1 MSGDEVVQSTNDDAT
16 NCKRSA
22 VAMGYWNDPYLPF
35 VARNPDRKPP
45 EIHLGYYAR
54 VKGIQYL
61 IEKFFEACDTKVQ
74 IINLGAGFDTLFW
87 RLRDESRPLKNFIE
101 VDFSGVTSRKC
112 YYIKRHQELVSQVTD
127 PEGEIKLSKTD
138 LHGTDYHLVAA
149 DLSNLTN
156 LEQKL
161 IESEVDFSCPTL
173 VLAECVLVYVNSSKT
188 EAMAKWLADRFHAI
202 TFINY
207 EQLNMTDR
215 FGDVMMENLLSRGC
229 LLSGVRPCKD
239 KQSQLDRF
247 NNNGWSSATCW
258 NMNEV
263 YSLLPQGDVQRVEKI
278 ECLDEKEL
286 LRQLFDHYCITVARK
301 NAANFNFDSVN
312 FD

>member
-1 MSGDEVVQSTNDDAT
+1 
-16 NCKRSA
+16 
-22 VAMGYWNDPYLPF
+22 MGYWQDPYLPF
-35 VARNPDRKPP
+35 ITKNPERKPP
-45 EIHLGYYAR
+45 EINLGYYAR
-54 VKGIQYL
+54 VKGIRFL
-61 IEKFFEACDTKVQ
+61 IDKFFEACDTKVQ

-112 YYIKRHQELVSQVTD
+112 YYIKRHKELLSQVTD
-127 PEGEIKLSKTD
+127 AEGEIKLSKTD
-138 LHGTDYHLVAA
+138 LHGTNYHLVAA
-149 DLSNLTN
+149 DLGNVQS

-161 IESEVDFSCPTL
+161 IESEVDFCCPTL
-173 VLAECVLVYVNSSKT
+173 VLAECVLVYVNHTRT
-188 EAMAKWLADRFHAI
+188 EEMTKWLGEKFQAV

-215 FGDVMMENLLSRGC
+215 FGDVMLDNLMSRGC
-229 LLSGVRPCKD
+229 LLSGVAPCKD
-239 KQSQLDRF
+239 KKSQVARF
-247 NNNGWSSATCW
+247 SSWDSATCW

-263 YSLLPQGDVQRVEKI
+263 YALLPQADVHRVEKI

-286 LRQLFDHYCITVARK
+286 LRQLFDHYCITVARR
-301 NAANFNFDSVN
+301 NSPNFNFDSVN